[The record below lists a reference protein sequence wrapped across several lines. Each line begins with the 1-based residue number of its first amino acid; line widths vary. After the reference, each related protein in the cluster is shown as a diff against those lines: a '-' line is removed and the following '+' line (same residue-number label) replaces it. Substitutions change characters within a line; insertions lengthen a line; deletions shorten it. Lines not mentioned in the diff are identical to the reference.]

1 MAPRLLVVVVRLY
14 PPPQRLGPLLKLTH
28 LPAAV
33 LPLIH
38 QPLLRLVGL
47 PPPVTARPHRREL
60 LPIHR
65 RPAIHL
71 PALPLSLVPLP
82 DIHLLVRL
90 EVLLVLPDIHL
101 LVRLEV
107 LLVLPD
113 IHLLVRLEVLLVLP
127 DIHLLVRLE
136 ALRVL
141 LSECP
146 LAPLPLVLLV
156 PRVPRPLPGLLQ
168 LRLRSNDIKGRSLST
183 LRTIRSTTS
192 KDSSI
197 CMCHH

>member
-113 IHLLVRLEVLLVLP
+113 IHLLVRLE
-127 DIHLLVRLE
+127 